1 VVVVVVERVRV
12 YADVREEASGIPS
25 MLESMG
31 VIVLR
36 EQLPVGDYVL
46 PGEVVVERKSVD
58 DYASSL
64 FDGRL
69 FDQVSRMAD
78 VYDVIVLVVEGS
90 ISELYRYQDRFK
102 HLYSALASL
111 ISGFNVS
118 VIHTIGPSE
127 TAMLI
132 ESLARKALESRGSR
146 VVIHRKPRLEGLRE
160 WQLYVVSS
168 LPGIG
173 PKMAERLLESF
184 KTVEAICTASIA
196 ELQRVVGGRRAERIK
211 EILKTPYEPP
221 GRKPRTLKDYVG

>member
-1 VVVVVVERVRV
+1 MVVAVVERVRV
-12 YADVREEASGIPS
+12 YADVREESSGIPS

-46 PGEVVVERKSVD
+46 PGEVVVERKSVE
-58 DYASSL
+58 DYVNSL

-78 VYDVIVLVVEGS
+78 VYDVIVLAVEGG
-90 ISELYRYQDRFK
+90 ISELYRYRDRFK

-111 ISGFNVS
+111 IAGFNVS
-118 VIHTIGPSE
+118 VIHTTGPSE

-132 ESLARKALESRGSR
+132 EALARKSLESRGSR

-173 PKMAERLLESF
+173 SRMAERLLESF
-184 KTVEAICTASIA
+184 KTIEAICTASLA
-196 ELQRVVGGRRAERIK
+196 ELQRVVGARRAERIK
-211 EILKTPYEPP
+211 QVIKTPYEPQ
-221 GRKPRTLKDYVG
+221 GRKPRTLRDYS